1 MLGVTLTARGP
12 LTAAAGARRGYVN
25 ARHALAA
32 LIRE

>member
-1 MLGVTLTARGP
+1 MLGVTLIARG
-12 LTAAAGARRGYVN
+12 LVTAAVGTWRGYVN